1 MTGRVVHFEVPFS
14 DGKRAKDFYQQV
26 FGWQV
31 NEYPEMN
38 YTGVATGPV
47 AESGM
52 PAEPGYIG
60 GGMFERE
67 PAYPQGPVITI
78 DVPSID
84 AALEKIRSL
93 GGEQIGE
100 KTAVG
105 EMGFAAY
112 FKDTE
117 GNVLGLWETAAQS

>member
-14 DGKRAKDFYQQV
+14 DGKRAKEFYREV

-31 NEYPEMN
+31 NEYPEMD

-47 AESGM
+47 TETGM
-52 PAEPGYIG
+52 PAESGYIG
-60 GGMFERE
+60 GGMFERQ
-67 PAYPQGPVITI
+67 PDYPQGPVITI

-84 AALEKIRSL
+84 EALSTIRSK
-93 GGEQIGE
+93 GGEQVGE
-100 KTAVG
+100 KIAVG

-112 FKDTE
+112 FADPE
-117 GNVLGLWETAAQS
+117 GNVLGLWETAAPS

>member
-93 GGEQIGE
+93 GGEQVGE

>member
-78 DVPSID
+78 DVPNID

-93 GGEQIGE
+93 GGEQVGE

>member
-26 FGWQV
+26 FGWRL

-67 PAYPQGPVITI
+67 TAYPQGPVITI
-78 DVPSID
+78 DVASID
-84 AALEKIRSL
+84 DALEKIRSL
-93 GGEQIGE
+93 GGEQVGE
-100 KTAVG
+100 KAAVG
-105 EMGFAAY
+105 DMGFAAY